1 MKVSALF
8 AEKDGKIK
16 CLLASPDAQQAVDLF
31 NDLRSKGGNGYQR
44 LSLVIRPL
52 VWKEARFNDAVA
64 VSPPRKQK
72 L

>member
-16 CLLASPDAQQAVDLF
+16 CLLASPDASQAVELF

-44 LSLVIRPL
+44 LSLVVRPL
-52 VWKEARFNDAVA
+52 VWKECRFSDAVA
-64 VSPPRKQK
+64 SPPKKKK